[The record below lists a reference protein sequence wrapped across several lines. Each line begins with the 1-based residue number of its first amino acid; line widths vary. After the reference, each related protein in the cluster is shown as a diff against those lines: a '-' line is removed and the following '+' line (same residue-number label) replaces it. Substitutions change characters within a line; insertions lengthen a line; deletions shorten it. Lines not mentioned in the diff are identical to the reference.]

1 MGHDGPLSPQAQ
13 IRGVYMNTGSV
24 DIGPDP
30 GTLVSWLCFASIN
43 VWSPRSDY
51 DIATG
56 TWHGKLG
63 RKNLVNAETG
73 VYDGKD

>member
-30 GTLVSWLCFASIN
+30 GTLVSWLCSLRLTSGRRVQITIL
-43 VWSPRSDY
+43 RQGR
-51 DIATG
+51 G
-56 TWHGKLG
+56 TVSWEE
-63 RKNLVNAETG
+63 RIS
-73 VYDGKD
+73 